1 MESFNKDFIDSLSE
15 KELWLRLSTIDNA
28 ELDEAWSEDGC
39 IPFCCVP
46 SIIEEAQYIEQKL
59 GVAGDDH
66 AYANNW
72 EQLLLDYKAEVANGR
87 PSGL

>member
-1 MESFNKDFIDSLSE
+1 MESYYKDYLDSLSE
-15 KELWLRLSTIDNA
+15 KELWLRLDVIDNA
-28 ELDEAWSEDGC
+28 ELDLAWDEDGF
-39 IPFCCVP
+39 IPFCCFPDLV
-46 SIIEEAQYIEQKL
+46 EEAQYIEQKL